1 MSLRR
6 MSPPIDYLSSASRT
20 SLESFELS
28 RLNHAANLR
37 REIATLIDQWIEETA
52 EAMLARWMLEHHTM
66 LHQSQPSTAELLRTF
81 ENPPTG
87 PLPSFPEVSLEVA
100 PAPPTYAQSKENVS
114 PLKATKK
121 RA

>member
-6 MSPPIDYLSSASRT
+6 MSPPIDYLGSASRA

-37 REIATLIDQWIEETA
+37 REIAALIDEWIEETA
-52 EAMLARWMLEHHTM
+52 EAMLARFMLEHHTI
-66 LHQSQPSTAELLRTF
+66 LHQSQPSTSELLCTLG
-81 ENPPTG
+81 ESPAG

-100 PAPPTYAQSKENVS
+100 PAPPGYGHSKGNIS
-114 PLKATKK
+114 ALKAPKK

>member
-6 MSPPIDYLSSASRT
+6 MSPPVDYLSSASRT

-37 REIATLIDQWIEETA
+37 REIAALIDEWIEETA
-52 EAMLARWMLEHHTM
+52 EAMLARWMLEHHTT
-66 LHQSQPSTAELLRTF
+66 LHQSRPPTAELLCTLKQ
-81 ENPPTG
+81 PATG
-87 PLPSFPEVSLEVA
+87 PLPSFPEVSLEVG
-100 PAPPTYAQSKENVS
+100 PAPPRYAHSKENI
-114 PLKATKK
+114 PALKTPKK

>member
-1 MSLRR
+1 
-6 MSPPIDYLSSASRT
+6 MSPPTDYLSSASRT

-37 REIATLIDQWIEETA
+37 REIAALIDQWIEETA

-66 LHQSQPSTAELLRTF
+66 LHQSQPSTAKLLHTLV
-81 ENPPTG
+81 EPAPG
-87 PLPSFPEVSLEVA
+87 PLPGFPEVSLEVG
-100 PAPPTYAQSKENVS
+100 PAPPLHARPKETIS
-114 PLKATKK
+114 ALKAPKK

>member
-6 MSPPIDYLSSASRT
+6 MSPPIDYLGSASRA

-37 REIATLIDQWIEETA
+37 REIAALIDEWIEETA
-52 EAMLARWMLEHHTM
+52 EAMLARWMLEHHTI
-66 LHQSQPSTAELLRTF
+66 LHQSQPSTAELVCTL
-81 ENPPTG
+81 EDPAAI
-87 PLPSFPEVSLEVA
+87 PLPSFLEASLEVA
-100 PAPPTYAQSKENVS
+100 PAPPRYAHPKENIS
-114 PLKATKK
+114 ALKAPKK

>member
-1 MSLRR
+1 MTLRR
-6 MSPPIDYLSSASRT
+6 MSPPVDYLGSASRA

-37 REIATLIDQWIEETA
+37 REIAALIDEWIEETA

-66 LHQSQPSTAELLRTF
+66 LHQSRPPTAELLCTL
-81 ENPPTG
+81 EEPATS
-87 PLPSFPEVSLEVA
+87 PLPSFSEVSLEVA
-100 PAPPTYAQSKENVS
+100 PAPPRYAPPKENI
-114 PLKATKK
+114 PALKAPKK

>member
-1 MSLRR
+1 MALRR

-28 RLNHAANLR
+28 RLNHAATLR
-37 REIATLIDQWIEETA
+37 REIAALIDQWIEETA

-66 LHQSQPSTAELLRTF
+66 LHQPRPPTAELLRTL
-81 ENPPTG
+81 EEPAPG

-100 PAPPTYAQSKENVS
+100 PAPPRYA
-114 PLKATKK
+114 P
-121 RA
+121 

>member
-1 MSLRR
+1 
-6 MSPPIDYLSSASRT
+6 MSPPVDYLGSASRA

-37 REIATLIDQWIEETA
+37 REIAALIDEWIEETA

-66 LHQSQPSTAELLRTF
+66 LHQSQPSTAKLLHAL
-81 ENPPTG
+81 EEPAPD
-87 PLPSFPEVSLEVA
+87 PMPSFPEVALEVA
-100 PAPPTYAQSKENVS
+100 PAPPRFAPSKENIS
-114 PLKATKK
+114 ALKAPKK